1 MKRPTSVTVFGI
13 LNIVF
18 AILGFCGIAVQ
29 LAQPFVQEAIEE
41 FAEKAAAD
49 AGQEI
54 KKDPTQEAIKNDPN
68 LKMLGQ
74 ISIGLSA
81 VATVALLA
89 AGIALLKMKSW
100 GRTLSI
106 LYAIYDIISKIVFAV
121 LSLLIMM
128 PLFAAQQDVGGPAPE
143 AIGGG
148 IVAGSIGCGLIFTLI
163 YPILLLIF
171 MLRSNV
177 REAFAAV
184 GGSGGDD
191 MMQIP
196 DDTPYSDPMS

>member
-1 MKRPTSVTVFGI
+1 M
-13 LNIVF
+13 
-18 AILGFCGIAVQ
+18 
-29 LAQPFVQEAIEE
+29 AQPFVQEAIEE
-41 FAEKAAAD
+41 FAEKALAD
-49 AGQEI
+49 AGGEI

-143 AIGGG
+143 ATGG

-196 DDTPYSDPMS
+196 DDTPYSDPLS

>member
-18 AILGFCGIAVQ
+18 AILGFCGIAFQ

-54 KKDPTQEAIKNDPN
+54 KKDPIQEAIKNDPN

-74 ISIGLSA
+74 ISNGLSA

-106 LYAIYDIISKIVFAV
+106 LYAIYDIVSKIVFAV
-121 LSLLIMM
+121 LNLLIMM
-128 PLFAAQQDVGGPAPE
+128 PLIAAQQDAGGPAAE
-143 AIGGG
+143 AIGG

-196 DDTPYSDPMS
+196 DDTPYSDPLS